1 MIIKYFRIVLAST
14 TFLLA
19 LNLGLL
25 ENFISLNDLLREN
38 RVYYFKN
45 NGEPSTGL
53 VKTFWN
59 NGYVEN
65 TGTLLNGIKV
75 DRWEYFH
82 DNGKLREK
90 FIKIPIA
97 TKDKAKRKY
106 ETNRNFFGSFLNLIE
121 VDFTPIISSS
131 LIS

>member
-1 MIIKYFRIVLAST
+1 MKYIRIALTSA

-38 RVYYFKN
+38 RVYYFKKN
-45 NGEPSTGL
+45 SEPASGP

-65 TGTLLNGIKV
+65 TGTLLNGIKKTAGSI
-75 DRWEYFH
+75 FMIT
-82 DNGKLREK
+82 DN
-90 FIKIPIA
+90 
-97 TKDKAKRKY
+97 
-106 ETNRNFFGSFLNLIE
+106 
-121 VDFTPIISSS
+121 
-131 LIS
+131 